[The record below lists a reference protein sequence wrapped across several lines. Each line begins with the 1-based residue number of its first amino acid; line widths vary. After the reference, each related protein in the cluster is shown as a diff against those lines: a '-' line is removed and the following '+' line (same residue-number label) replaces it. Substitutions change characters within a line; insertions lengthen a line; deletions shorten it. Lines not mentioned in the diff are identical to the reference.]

1 LLPQPYAGLLR
12 CAGLLRFTNR
22 VTAIGVTT
30 LRQGELLERR
40 IITPILLSLSLL
52 LIALPSRAQ
61 DARAVVRL
69 APSAS
74 QLSLAAGEQVPFSV
88 QAIDASG
95 AIVDVPLRIT
105 GPRNAVSIE
114 DGMVQ
119 GLQPGEYE
127 IVVTVVVPADTDLE
141 PLSLRVPVV
150 VTWPRV
156 SEVEIESG
164 AILYEGTT
172 VEHRAWVTHADNSL
186 RPDPNI
192 RWSSSDPSVATVDQF
207 GNVST
212 QMLGTVTITASFEG
226 ITDSITH
233 EVIAFPGTGIELM
246 GTPDAGVRTGDVIHF
261 EALVRDDAGSVVAD
275 ASVNWSHSYSATEGM
290 LGVPATGQMLGGDFV
305 ADIPGIHSVTATVG
319 ALSARTSFEVASRD
333 VVQELEVVGYGPEN
347 RYRTTDL
354 WIFEGMDGRDYAITG
369 SKVSGG
375 FSFFYDVTNPAVIT
389 KIDSIQVDARTVNDV
404 KASPDGRYAVLSREG
419 ATNRRDGLVIL
430 DMADPTNPVIASFYD
445 EGITG
450 GVHNMFAGDNYLYAL
465 ANGDKY
471 VIIDM
476 ADIYDPKY
484 VSEYNHPDS
493 RLHDVWVADGLAYSS
508 EWGTGV
514 VVVDV
519 GNGRWGGS
527 PDNPVFVT
535 SYATPSGATHATF
548 PYYQESTGK
557 TYLFLGDEDMNRR
570 GLAWAGYPESMG
582 SYQSRFDPLT
592 GTGGIPL
599 VTRGYIQIIDF
610 TDPENAEMVARY
622 EVPEFGTHNLWVE
635 DDKLYQAYYEGGL
648 RVVDVSGELMGNLYT
663 QGREISV
670 FKSASPTGYT
680 RNATMVWGAQPH
692 KGHIFFSDTNSG
704 LWSVKLLPKQ
714 RPVS

>member
-1 LLPQPYAGLLR
+1 MP
-12 CAGLLRFTNR
+12 
-22 VTAIGVTT
+22 
-30 LRQGELLERR
+30 LRQGELLEHR

-61 DARAVVRL
+61 DARAVARL

-74 QLSLAAGEQVPFSV
+74 QLSLAAGEQVPFTV
-88 QAIDASG
+88 QALDLSG

-114 DGMVQ
+114 NGMVQ

-127 IVVTVVVPADTDLE
+127 IIVTVVVPADTGLE

-150 VTWPRV
+150 VTWPRASAV
-156 SEVEIESG
+156 GVE
-164 AILYEGTT
+164 ARATLYEGTT
-172 VEHRAWVTHADNSL
+172 VEHRAWVTHADNSV
-186 RPDPNI
+186 RPDPEI
-192 RWSSSDPSVATVDQF
+192 RWSSSDPSIATVDQF
-207 GNVST
+207 GNVT
-212 QMLGTVTITASFEG
+212 AQMLGTVTITASFEG
-226 ITDSITH
+226 VTNSVTH
-233 EVIAFPGTGIELM
+233 EVTAFPGTQIELM
-246 GTPDAGVRTGDVIHF
+246 GSPDTGVRTGDVIHF
-261 EALVRDDAGSVVAD
+261 DAMVRDDAGSVVED
-275 ASVNWSHSYSATEGM
+275 APLSWSHSYSATEGM
-290 LGVPATGQMLGGDFV
+290 LGVPATGQMLGGKFV
-305 ADIPGIHSVTATVG
+305 ADIAGIHSVTVSAG
-319 ALSARTSFEVASRD
+319 PLSARASFEVSPRE
-333 VVQELEVVGYGPEN
+333 VVQELEVVGHGPEN

-354 WIFEGMDGRDYAITG
+354 WIFEGTDGRDYAITG

-375 FSFFYDVTNPAVIT
+375 FSFFYDVTNPALIT
-389 KIDSIQVDARTVNDV
+389 KIDSIQVDARTINDV

-430 DMADPTNPVIASFYD
+430 DMSNPTNPVIASFYD

-450 GVHNMFAGDNYLYAL
+450 GVHNMFAADDYLYAL

-471 VIIDM
+471 VIIDV
-476 ADIYDPKY
+476 ADIYDPQY

-508 EWGTGV
+508 EWATGV

-527 PDNPVFVT
+527 PENPVFVT

-557 TYLFLGDEDMNRR
+557 TYLFLGDEIMNRR

-582 SYQSRFDPLT
+582 SYSNRYDPST

-599 VTRGYIQIIDF
+599 ANRGYIQIIDF
-610 TDPENAEMVARY
+610 TDPENTQMVARY
-622 EVPEFGTHNLWVE
+622 EVPEFGTHNIWVE

-670 FKSASPTGYT
+670 FKPVSQTGYT
-680 RNATMVWGAQPH
+680 QNATMVWGAQPH
-692 KGHIFFSDTNSG
+692 KGHVFFSDTNSG

-714 RPVS
+714 RPIS